1 MGLYRSAN
9 GLPCGGALDRAPQAT
24 LPCGI
29 DYRNL
34 PWSRMPPF
42 FLPKTLLSIA
52 LAAMALP
59 LTAHGATPAADP
71 LTQPIASP
79 YAAQWNR
86 PQQPARIH
94 GDTYYVGVGGLS
106 VVLIDTRDGL
116 ILIDGALPQSVA
128 AIKEHILELGFRLE
142 DIKFILN
149 TEAHFDH
156 SGGIAALARDSG
168 AQVVASP
175 LGAQALRAGSVL
187 AADPQA
193 GEIEPMPAVE
203 NVREIADGETLQ
215 LGDVT
220 VTARYTP
227 GHTPGSTSWTWVSC
241 EDAER
246 TDCLNVVF
254 GASLTP
260 VGADDFHFIGD
271 AGHADLTPA
280 FRRTMRDF
288 AKLPC
293 DILISAHPD
302 HSGGDRKLTQLLEGV
317 TPNPFIDAQACGSYA
332 AKNEAKLDA
341 RIAKEKAM
349 AGETATK

>member
-1 MGLYRSAN
+1 
-9 GLPCGGALDRAPQAT
+9 
-24 LPCGI
+24 
-29 DYRNL
+29 
-34 PWSRMPPF
+34 MPPF
-42 FLPKTLLSIA
+42 FLPKSLLSIA

-59 LTAHGATPAADP
+59 FAAHAETPAIDP

-106 VVLIDTRDGL
+106 VVLIDTREGL

-175 LGAQALRAGSVL
+175 LGAQALRAGRVL
-187 AADPQA
+187 DTDPQA
-193 GEIEPMPAVE
+193 GAIDPMPAVQD
-203 NVREIADGETLQ
+203 VREIADGETLE
-215 LGDVT
+215 LGGVK

-241 EDAER
+241 EDAAGQE
-246 TDCLNVVF
+246 CLNVVF

-260 VGADDFHFIGD
+260 VGAGHFHFSGD
-271 AGHADLTPA
+271 AAHGDMTPA
-280 FRRTMRDF
+280 FRRTMQDF
-288 AKLPC
+288 ARLPC

-302 HSGGDRKLTQLLEGV
+302 HSGADEKLRRLLEGV
-317 TPNPFIDAQACGSYA
+317 TPNPFIDAQACSQYA

-341 RIAKEKAM
+341 RIAKEKA
-349 AGETATK
+349 AATE

>member
-1 MGLYRSAN
+1 
-9 GLPCGGALDRAPQAT
+9 
-24 LPCGI
+24 
-29 DYRNL
+29 
-34 PWSRMPPF
+34 MPPF

-59 LTAHGATPAADP
+59 FAAHAETPAIDP

-106 VVLIDTRDGL
+106 VVLIDTREGL

-187 AADPQA
+187 ALDPQA
-193 GEIEPMPAVE
+193 GEIDPMPAVE

-215 LGDVT
+215 LGDVS

-241 EDAER
+241 EDAQR
-246 TDCLNVVF
+246 QDCLTVVF

-260 VGADDFHFIGD
+260 VAADDFHYLGD
-271 AGHADLTPA
+271 ERHADLTPA
-280 FRRTMRDF
+280 FRRVMQDF

-302 HSGGDRKLTQLLEGV
+302 HSGGDQKLTQLLEGV
-317 TPNPFIDAQACGSYA
+317 TPNPFIDAQACRNYA

-341 RIAKEKAM
+341 RIAKEKAA
-349 AGETATK
+349 AGEAATK

>member
-1 MGLYRSAN
+1 
-9 GLPCGGALDRAPQAT
+9 
-24 LPCGI
+24 
-29 DYRNL
+29 
-34 PWSRMPPF
+34 MPPF
-42 FLPKTLLSIA
+42 FFPKTLLCAA

-59 LTAHGATPAADP
+59 FGAHAAPPAVDP

-106 VVLIDTRDGL
+106 VVLVDTGEGL

-128 AIKEHILELGFRLE
+128 AIKEHILELGFRLQ

-187 AADPQA
+187 AMDPQA
-193 GEIEPMPAVE
+193 GEIDPMPAVE

-215 LGDVT
+215 LGGVAI
-220 VTARYTP
+220 TARYTP

-246 TDCLNVVF
+246 KECLNVVF

-260 VGADDFHFIGD
+260 VAADGFHYLAD
-271 AGHADLTPA
+271 ERHADLTPA
-280 FRRTMRDF
+280 FRRVMQDF
-288 AKLPC
+288 ARLPC

-302 HSGGDRKLTQLLEGV
+302 HSGGDLKLTQLLEGV
-317 TPNPFIDAQACGSYA
+317 TPNPFIDTQACRNYA
-332 AKNEAKLDA
+332 ARNEAKLDA
-341 RIAKEKAM
+341 RIAKEKA
-349 AGETATK
+349 AATK

>member
-1 MGLYRSAN
+1 
-9 GLPCGGALDRAPQAT
+9 
-24 LPCGI
+24 
-29 DYRNL
+29 
-34 PWSRMPPF
+34 MPPF
-42 FLPKTLLSIA
+42 CLPKSLLSIA
-52 LAAMALP
+52 LAVMALP
-59 LTAHGATPAADP
+59 LTAYAATPALDP

-86 PQQPARIH
+86 PLQPARIH

-106 VVLIDTRDGL
+106 VALIHTRDGL

-128 AIKEHILELGFRLE
+128 AIKEHLLELGFRVE
-142 DIKFILN
+142 DIKFILS

-187 AADPQA
+187 AMDPQA
-193 GEIEPMPAVE
+193 GEIDPMPAVE

-215 LGDVT
+215 LGEVT
-220 VTARYTP
+220 ITARYTP

-241 EDAER
+241 EDAGREE
-246 TDCLNVVF
+246 CLNVVF

-260 VGADDFHFIGD
+260 VAADDFHYLGD
-271 AGHADLTPA
+271 ERHADLTPA
-280 FRRTMRDF
+280 FRRVMQDF
-288 AKLPC
+288 ARLPC

-302 HSGGDRKLTQLLEGV
+302 HSGGDQKLTQLLEGV
-317 TPNPFIDAQACGSYA
+317 TPNPFIDAQACRNYA
-332 AKNEAKLDA
+332 ARNEAKLDA
-341 RIAKEKAM
+341 RIAKEKAA
-349 AGETATK
+349 AGEAATK

>member
-1 MGLYRSAN
+1 
-9 GLPCGGALDRAPQAT
+9 
-24 LPCGI
+24 
-29 DYRNL
+29 
-34 PWSRMPPF
+34 MPPF
-42 FLPKTLLSIA
+42 FIPKTLLSIA

-59 LTAHGATPAADP
+59 LATHAATPAIDP

-86 PQQPARIH
+86 AQQPARIH

-116 ILIDGALPQSVA
+116 ILIDGALPQSVD
-128 AIKEHILELGFRLE
+128 AIKEHILELGFRLQ

-175 LGAQALRAGSVL
+175 LGAQALRAGAVL
-187 AADPQA
+187 AEDPQA
-193 GEIEPMPAVE
+193 GEIDAMPAVE
-203 NVREIADGETLQ
+203 NVREIADGEILH
-215 LGDVT
+215 LGEVSI
-220 VTARYTP
+220 TARYTP

-241 EDAER
+241 EDAQRKE
-246 TDCLNVVF
+246 CLNLVF

-260 VGADDFHFIGD
+260 VAADDFHYLAD
-271 AGHADLTPA
+271 ERHADLTPA
-280 FRRTMRDF
+280 FRRVMQDF
-288 AKLPC
+288 ARLPC

-302 HSGGDRKLTQLLEGV
+302 HSDGERKLTQLLEGI
-317 TPNPFIDAQACGSYA
+317 TPNPFIDVQACSNYA

-341 RIAKEKAM
+341 RIAQEKAQ
-349 AGETATK
+349 ATK

>member
-1 MGLYRSAN
+1 
-9 GLPCGGALDRAPQAT
+9 
-24 LPCGI
+24 
-29 DYRNL
+29 
-34 PWSRMPPF
+34 MPPF
-42 FLPKTLLSIA
+42 FLPKTLLNIA

-59 LTAHGATPAADP
+59 LTAHAATPAIDP

-106 VVLIDTRDGL
+106 VVLIDTRAGL

-175 LGAQALRAGSVL
+175 LGAEALRAGAVL

-193 GEIEPMPAVE
+193 GEIDPMPAVE

-215 LGDVT
+215 LGDV
-220 VTARYTP
+220 
-227 GHTPGSTSWTWVSC
+227 
-241 EDAER
+241 
-246 TDCLNVVF
+246 
-254 GASLTP
+254 
-260 VGADDFHFIGD
+260 
-271 AGHADLTPA
+271 
-280 FRRTMRDF
+280 
-288 AKLPC
+288 
-293 DILISAHPD
+293 
-302 HSGGDRKLTQLLEGV
+302 
-317 TPNPFIDAQACGSYA
+317 
-332 AKNEAKLDA
+332 
-341 RIAKEKAM
+341 
-349 AGETATK
+349 

>member
-9 GLPCGGALDRAPQAT
+9 GLPCGGVLDRAPQAT

>member
-1 MGLYRSAN
+1 MQSLAFS
-9 GLPCGGALDRAPQAT
+9 T
-24 LPCGI
+24 LV
-29 DYRNL
+29 
-34 PWSRMPPF
+34 
-42 FLPKTLLSIA
+42 
-52 LAAMALP
+52 LAAAP
-59 LTAHGATPAADP
+59 LISSAQETRPAFDP

-86 PQQPARIH
+86 AQQPARIH

-128 AIKEHILELGFRLE
+128 AIEEHILELGFRLQ

-168 AQVVASP
+168 AQVIASP
-175 LGAQALRAGSVL
+175 LGAQALRAGRVL
-187 AADPQA
+187 DTDPQA
-193 GEIEPMPAVE
+193 GEIDAMPAVA
-203 NVREIADGETLQ
+203 NVREIADGETLR
-215 LGDVT
+215 LGGVA

-241 EDAER
+241 EDAEGR
-246 TDCLNVVF
+246 ECLNVVF

-260 VGADDFHFIGD
+260 VAAGHFHFSGG
-271 AGHADLTPA
+271 AGHGDMTPA
-280 FRRTMRDF
+280 FRRTMQDF
-288 AKLPC
+288 ARLPC

-302 HSGGDRKLTQLLEGV
+302 HSGADDKLKRLLEGAA
-317 TPNPFIDAQACGSYA
+317 PNPFIDTQACRDYA

-341 RIAKEKAM
+341 RIAKEKAA
-349 AGETATK
+349 AGEAAAK

>member
-1 MGLYRSAN
+1 
-9 GLPCGGALDRAPQAT
+9 
-24 LPCGI
+24 
-29 DYRNL
+29 
-34 PWSRMPPF
+34 MPPF
-42 FLPKTLLSIA
+42 FLSKTLLGIA
-52 LAAMALP
+52 LAALTLP
-59 LTAHGATPAADP
+59 LTAHAATPAVDP

-86 PQQPARIH
+86 PQQLARIH

-106 VVLIDTRDGL
+106 VVLIDTREGL

-187 AADPQA
+187 AMDPQA
-193 GEIEPMPAVE
+193 GEIDPMPAVE

-215 LGDVT
+215 LGEVT

-241 EDAER
+241 EDAQRKE
-246 TDCLNVVF
+246 CLNVVF

-260 VGADDFHFIGD
+260 VAADDFHYLGD
-271 AGHADLTPA
+271 ERHGDLTPA
-280 FRRTMRDF
+280 FRRVMQDF

-302 HSGGDRKLTQLLEGV
+302 HSGGDLKLTQLLEGV
-317 TPNPFIDAQACGSYA
+317 TPNPFVDAQACRNYA
-332 AKNEAKLDA
+332 AKNEVKLDA
-341 RIAKEKAM
+341 RIAKEKA
-349 AGETATK
+349 AATK

>member
-1 MGLYRSAN
+1 
-9 GLPCGGALDRAPQAT
+9 
-24 LPCGI
+24 
-29 DYRNL
+29 
-34 PWSRMPPF
+34 MPPF
-42 FLPKTLLSIA
+42 FFPKTLLSIA

-59 LTAHGATPAADP
+59 FAAHAATPAVDP

-106 VVLIDTRDGL
+106 VVLIDTREGL

-168 AQVVASP
+168 AQVIASP

-187 AADPQA
+187 AMDPQA
-193 GEIEPMPAVE
+193 GEIDPMPAVE

-220 VTARYTP
+220 ITARYTP

-246 TDCLNVVF
+246 KECLSVVF

-260 VGADDFHFIGD
+260 VAADDFHYLGD
-271 AGHADLTPA
+271 ERHADLTPA
-280 FRRTMRDF
+280 FRRVMQDF
-288 AKLPC
+288 ARLPC

-302 HSGGDRKLTQLLEGV
+302 HSGGDQKLTQLLEGV
-317 TPNPFIDAQACGSYA
+317 TPNPFIDAQACSRYA

-341 RIAKEKAM
+341 RIAKEKA
-349 AGETATK
+349 AATK

>member
-1 MGLYRSAN
+1 
-9 GLPCGGALDRAPQAT
+9 
-24 LPCGI
+24 
-29 DYRNL
+29 
-34 PWSRMPPF
+34 MPPF
-42 FLPKTLLSIA
+42 FLPKTLLGIA

-59 LTAHGATPAADP
+59 LTAHAATPAIDP
-71 LTQPIASP
+71 LTQPIVSP

-106 VVLIDTRDGL
+106 VVLIDTREGL

-187 AADPQA
+187 AMDPQA
-193 GEIEPMPAVE
+193 GEIDPMPAVE

-215 LGDVT
+215 LGEVT
-220 VTARYTP
+220 ITARYTP

-246 TDCLNVVF
+246 QECLNVVF

-260 VGADDFHFIGD
+260 VAADDFHYLGD
-271 AGHADLTPA
+271 ERHGDLTPA
-280 FRRTMRDF
+280 FRRVMQDF

-302 HSGGDRKLTQLLEGV
+302 HSGGDLKLTQLLEGV
-317 TPNPFIDAQACGSYA
+317 TPNPFIDAQACSNYA

-341 RIAKEKAM
+341 RIAKEKA
-349 AGETATK
+349 AATK

>member
-1 MGLYRSAN
+1 
-9 GLPCGGALDRAPQAT
+9 
-24 LPCGI
+24 
-29 DYRNL
+29 
-34 PWSRMPPF
+34 MPPF
-42 FLPKTLLSIA
+42 CLPKSLLSIA
-52 LAAMALP
+52 LAVMALP
-59 LTAHGATPAADP
+59 LAAYAATPAIDP

-79 YAAQWNR
+79 YAALWNR

-106 VVLIDTRDGL
+106 VVLIHTRDGL

-128 AIKEHILELGFRLE
+128 AIKEHLLELGFRVE
-142 DIKFILN
+142 DIKFILS

-187 AADPQA
+187 AMDPQA
-193 GEIEPMPAVE
+193 GEIDPMPAVE

-215 LGDVT
+215 LGEVAI
-220 VTARYTP
+220 TAHYTP

-241 EDAER
+241 EDAQR

-260 VGADDFHFIGD
+260 VAADDFHYLGD
-271 AGHADLTPA
+271 ERHADLTPA
-280 FRRTMRDF
+280 FRRVMQDF
-288 AKLPC
+288 ARLPC

-302 HSGGDRKLTQLLEGV
+302 HSGGDGKLTQLLEGV
-317 TPNPFIDAQACGSYA
+317 TPNPFIDAQACRNYA
-332 AKNEAKLDA
+332 ARNEAKLDA
-341 RIAKEKAM
+341 RIAKEKA
-349 AGETATK
+349 AATK

>member
-1 MGLYRSAN
+1 
-9 GLPCGGALDRAPQAT
+9 
-24 LPCGI
+24 
-29 DYRNL
+29 
-34 PWSRMPPF
+34 MPSL
-42 FLPKTLLSIA
+42 FLPTTLLGIA
-52 LAAMALP
+52 LAAMPLLSFAQAAAPAL
-59 LTAHGATPAADP
+59 DP

-106 VVLIDTRDGL
+106 VALIHTRDGL

-142 DIKFILN
+142 DVKFILN

-187 AADPQA
+187 AMDPQA
-193 GEIEPMPAVE
+193 GEIDAMPAVE

-215 LGDVT
+215 LGEVT
-220 VTARYTP
+220 ITARYTP

-246 TDCLNVVF
+246 QDCLNVVF

-260 VGADDFHFIGD
+260 VAADDFHYLGD
-271 AGHADLTPA
+271 ERHADLTPA
-280 FRRTMRDF
+280 FRRVMQDF
-288 AKLPC
+288 ARLPC

-302 HSGGDRKLTQLLEGV
+302 HSGADEKLRRLLEGA
-317 TPNPFIDAQACGSYA
+317 TPNPFIDAQACRDYA

-341 RIAKEKAM
+341 RIAKEKAA
-349 AGETATK
+349 AGEAATK

>member
-1 MGLYRSAN
+1 
-9 GLPCGGALDRAPQAT
+9 
-24 LPCGI
+24 
-29 DYRNL
+29 
-34 PWSRMPPF
+34 MPSF
-42 FLPKTLLSIA
+42 FLPTTLLGIA
-52 LAAMALP
+52 LAATPLLSSAQEAAPAL
-59 LTAHGATPAADP
+59 DP

-106 VVLIDTRDGL
+106 VALIHTRDGL

-142 DIKFILN
+142 DVKFILN

-187 AADPQA
+187 AMDPQA
-193 GEIEPMPAVE
+193 GEIDAMPAVE

-215 LGDVT
+215 LGEVT
-220 VTARYTP
+220 ITARYTP

-246 TDCLNVVF
+246 QDCLNVVF

-260 VGADDFHFIGD
+260 VAADDFHYLGD
-271 AGHADLTPA
+271 DRHADLTPA
-280 FRRTMRDF
+280 FRRVMQDF
-288 AKLPC
+288 ARLPC

-302 HSGGDRKLTQLLEGV
+302 HSGADEKLRRLLEGA
-317 TPNPFIDAQACGSYA
+317 TPNPFIDAQACRDYA

-341 RIAKEKAM
+341 RIAKEKAA
-349 AGETATK
+349 AGEAATK

>member
-1 MGLYRSAN
+1 
-9 GLPCGGALDRAPQAT
+9 
-24 LPCGI
+24 
-29 DYRNL
+29 
-34 PWSRMPPF
+34 MPSF
-42 FLPKTLLSIA
+42 FLPTTLLGIA
-52 LAAMALP
+52 LAAMPLLSFAQEAAPAL
-59 LTAHGATPAADP
+59 DP

-106 VVLIDTRDGL
+106 VALIHTRDGL

-142 DIKFILN
+142 DVKFILN

-187 AADPQA
+187 AMDPQA
-193 GEIEPMPAVE
+193 GEIDAMPAVE

-215 LGDVT
+215 LGEVT
-220 VTARYTP
+220 ITARYTP

-246 TDCLNVVF
+246 QDCLNVVF

-260 VGADDFHFIGD
+260 VAADDFHYLGD
-271 AGHADLTPA
+271 DRHADLTPA
-280 FRRTMRDF
+280 FRRVMQDF
-288 AKLPC
+288 ARLPC

-302 HSGGDRKLTQLLEGV
+302 HSGADEKLRRLLEGV
-317 TPNPFIDAQACGSYA
+317 TPNPFIDAQACRDYA

-341 RIAKEKAM
+341 RIAKEKAA
-349 AGETATK
+349 AGEAATK

>member
-1 MGLYRSAN
+1 
-9 GLPCGGALDRAPQAT
+9 
-24 LPCGI
+24 
-29 DYRNL
+29 
-34 PWSRMPPF
+34 MPSF
-42 FLPKTLLSIA
+42 FLPTTLLGIA
-52 LAAMALP
+52 LAATPLLSFAQAAAPAL
-59 LTAHGATPAADP
+59 DP

-106 VVLIDTRDGL
+106 VALIHTRDGL

-142 DIKFILN
+142 DVKFILN

-187 AADPQA
+187 AMDPQA
-193 GEIEPMPAVE
+193 GEIDPMPAVE

-215 LGDVT
+215 LGEVT
-220 VTARYTP
+220 ITARYTP

-246 TDCLNVVF
+246 QDCLNVVF

-260 VGADDFHFIGD
+260 VAADDFHYLGD
-271 AGHADLTPA
+271 DRHADLTPA
-280 FRRTMRDF
+280 FRRVMQDF
-288 AKLPC
+288 ARLPC

-302 HSGGDRKLTQLLEGV
+302 HSGADEKLRRLLEGA
-317 TPNPFIDAQACGSYA
+317 TPNPFIDAQACRDYA

-341 RIAKEKAM
+341 RIAKEKAA
-349 AGETATK
+349 AGEAATK

>member
-1 MGLYRSAN
+1 
-9 GLPCGGALDRAPQAT
+9 
-24 LPCGI
+24 
-29 DYRNL
+29 
-34 PWSRMPPF
+34 MPPF
-42 FLPKTLLSIA
+42 FLPKTLLNIA
-52 LAAMALP
+52 LAAMLLP
-59 LTAHGATPAADP
+59 LTAHGAASANDP
-71 LTQPIASP
+71 LTQLIASP
-79 YAAQWNR
+79 YAEQWNR

-106 VVLIDTRDGL
+106 VVLIDTREGL

-128 AIKEHILELGFRLE
+128 AIEEHILELGFRLQ

-175 LGAQALRAGSVL
+175 LGAQALRAGRVL
-187 AADPQA
+187 DTDPQA
-193 GEIEPMPAVE
+193 GEIDAMPAVE
-203 NVREIADGETLQ
+203 NVREIADGETLR
-215 LGDVT
+215 LGGVT

-241 EDAER
+241 EDAEGD
-246 TDCLNVVF
+246 DCQNVVF

-260 VGADDFHFIGD
+260 VGADDFHFSGD
-271 AGHADLTPA
+271 ASHGDLTPA

-288 AKLPC
+288 AGLPC

-302 HSGGDRKLTQLLEGV
+302 HSGADEKLRRLLEGA
-317 TPNPFIDAQACGSYA
+317 TPNPFIDAQACRDYA
-332 AKNEAKLDA
+332 ARNEAKLDA
-341 RIAKEKAM
+341 RIAKEKA
-349 AGETATK
+349 AVTK

>member
-1 MGLYRSAN
+1 
-9 GLPCGGALDRAPQAT
+9 
-24 LPCGI
+24 
-29 DYRNL
+29 
-34 PWSRMPPF
+34 MPPF
-42 FLPKTLLSIA
+42 FLPKTLLNIA
-52 LAAMALP
+52 LAAMLLP
-59 LTAHGATPAADP
+59 LTAHGAASANDP

-79 YAAQWNR
+79 YAEQWNR

-106 VVLIDTRDGL
+106 VVLIDTREGL

-128 AIKEHILELGFRLE
+128 AIEEHILELGFRLQ

-175 LGAQALRAGSVL
+175 LGAQALRAGRVL
-187 AADPQA
+187 DTDPQA
-193 GEIEPMPAVE
+193 GEIDAMPAVE
-203 NVREIADGETLQ
+203 NVREIADGETLR
-215 LGDVT
+215 LGGVT

-241 EDAER
+241 EDAEGD
-246 TDCLNVVF
+246 DCQNVVF

-260 VGADDFHFIGD
+260 VGADDFHFSGD
-271 AGHADLTPA
+271 ASHGDLTPA

-288 AKLPC
+288 ARLPC

-302 HSGGDRKLTQLLEGV
+302 HSGADEKLRRLLEGA
-317 TPNPFIDAQACGSYA
+317 TPNPFIDAQACRDYA
-332 AKNEAKLDA
+332 ASNEAKLDA
-341 RIAKEKAM
+341 RIAKEKA
-349 AGETATK
+349 AVTK

>member
-1 MGLYRSAN
+1 
-9 GLPCGGALDRAPQAT
+9 
-24 LPCGI
+24 
-29 DYRNL
+29 
-34 PWSRMPPF
+34 MPSF
-42 FLPKTLLSIA
+42 FLPTTLLGIA
-52 LAAMALP
+52 LAATPLLSFAQAAAPAL
-59 LTAHGATPAADP
+59 DP

-106 VVLIDTRDGL
+106 VALIHTRDGL

-142 DIKFILN
+142 DVKFILN

-168 AQVVASP
+168 AQVIASP

-187 AADPQA
+187 AMDPQA
-193 GEIEPMPAVE
+193 GEIDAMPAVE

-215 LGDVT
+215 LGEVT
-220 VTARYTP
+220 ITARYTP

-246 TDCLNVVF
+246 QDCLNVVF

-260 VGADDFHFIGD
+260 VAADDFHYLGD
-271 AGHADLTPA
+271 DRHADLTPA
-280 FRRTMRDF
+280 FRRVMQDF
-288 AKLPC
+288 ARLPC

-302 HSGGDRKLTQLLEGV
+302 HSGADEKLRRLLEGA
-317 TPNPFIDAQACGSYA
+317 TPNPFIDAQACRDYA

-341 RIAKEKAM
+341 RIAKEKAA
-349 AGETATK
+349 AGEAATK

>member
-1 MGLYRSAN
+1 M
-9 GLPCGGALDRAPQAT
+9 Q
-24 LPCGI
+24 
-29 DYRNL
+29 
-34 PWSRMPPF
+34 PF

-52 LAAMALP
+52 LAAAP
-59 LTAHGATPAADP
+59 LASTAQVAAPAADP
-71 LTQPIASP
+71 LTLPIASP
-79 YAAQWNR
+79 YAEQWNR

-106 VVLIDTRDGL
+106 AVLIDTRDGL

-128 AIKEHILELGFRLE
+128 AIEEHILELGFRVQ

-175 LGAQALRAGSVL
+175 LGAQALRAGKVL
-187 AADPQA
+187 DTDPQA
-193 GEIEPMPAVE
+193 GAIDAMPAVE
-203 NVREIADGETLQ
+203 NVREIADGETLR
-215 LGDVT
+215 LGGVT

-241 EDAER
+241 EDAAGD
-246 TDCLNVVF
+246 DCLNVVF

-260 VGADDFHFIGD
+260 VGAGDFHFSGD
-271 AGHADLTPA
+271 ADHADMTPA

-302 HSGGDRKLTQLLEGV
+302 HSGADEKLRRLLEGA
-317 TPNPFIDAQACGSYA
+317 TPNPFIDAQACRDYA
-332 AKNEAKLDA
+332 ARNEAKLDA
-341 RIAKEKAM
+341 RIAKEKARQK
-349 AGETATK
+349 AQETAKETAQDGEAATK

>member
-1 MGLYRSAN
+1 
-9 GLPCGGALDRAPQAT
+9 
-24 LPCGI
+24 
-29 DYRNL
+29 
-34 PWSRMPPF
+34 MPPF
-42 FLPKTLLSIA
+42 CLPKSLLSIA
-52 LAAMALP
+52 LAVMALP
-59 LTAHGATPAADP
+59 LTAYAATPAIDP

-106 VVLIDTRDGL
+106 VVLVDTGEGL

-128 AIKEHILELGFRLE
+128 AIKEHILELGFRLQ

-187 AADPQA
+187 AMDPQA
-193 GEIEPMPAVE
+193 GEIDPMPAVE

-215 LGDVT
+215 LGDVAI
-220 VTARYTP
+220 TARYTP
-227 GHTPGSTSWTWVSC
+227 GHTSGSTSWTWVSC

-246 TDCLNVVF
+246 KECLNVVF

-260 VGADDFHFIGD
+260 VAADDFHYLAD
-271 AGHADLTPA
+271 ERHADLTPA
-280 FRRTMRDF
+280 FRRVMQDF
-288 AKLPC
+288 ARLPC

-302 HSGGDRKLTQLLEGV
+302 HSGGDLKLTQLLEGV
-317 TPNPFIDAQACGSYA
+317 TPNPFIDTQACRNYA
-332 AKNEAKLDA
+332 ARNEAKLDA
-341 RIAKEKAM
+341 RIAKEKA
-349 AGETATK
+349 AATK

>member
-1 MGLYRSAN
+1 MS
-9 GLPCGGALDRAPQAT
+9 
-24 LPCGI
+24 
-29 DYRNL
+29 
-34 PWSRMPPF
+34 PF
-42 FLPKTLLSIA
+42 FLSKTLLGIA
-52 LAAMALP
+52 GRHVAAAI
-59 LTAHGATPAADP
+59 AHAATPALDP

-106 VVLIDTRDGL
+106 VALIHTRDGL

-128 AIKEHILELGFRLE
+128 AIKEHLLELGFRR

-187 AADPQA
+187 AMDPQA
-193 GEIEPMPAVE
+193 GEIDPMPAVE

-215 LGDVT
+215 LGEVT
-220 VTARYTP
+220 ITARYTP

-246 TDCLNVVF
+246 
-254 GASLTP
+254 
-260 VGADDFHFIGD
+260 
-271 AGHADLTPA
+271 
-280 FRRTMRDF
+280 
-288 AKLPC
+288 
-293 DILISAHPD
+293 
-302 HSGGDRKLTQLLEGV
+302 
-317 TPNPFIDAQACGSYA
+317 
-332 AKNEAKLDA
+332 
-341 RIAKEKAM
+341 RIA
-349 AGETATK
+349 

>member
-1 MGLYRSAN
+1 
-9 GLPCGGALDRAPQAT
+9 
-24 LPCGI
+24 
-29 DYRNL
+29 
-34 PWSRMPPF
+34 MPPF
-42 FLPKTLLSIA
+42 FFPKTLLCAA

-59 LTAHGATPAADP
+59 FGAHAAPQAVDP

-106 VVLIDTRDGL
+106 VVLVDTGEGL

-128 AIKEHILELGFRLE
+128 AIKEHILELGFRLQ

-187 AADPQA
+187 AMDPQA
-193 GEIEPMPAVE
+193 GEIDSMPAVE

-215 LGDVT
+215 LGDVAI
-220 VTARYTP
+220 TARYTP

-246 TDCLNVVF
+246 KECLNVVF

-260 VGADDFHFIGD
+260 VAADDFHYLAD
-271 AGHADLTPA
+271 ERHADLTPA
-280 FRRTMRDF
+280 FRRVMQDF
-288 AKLPC
+288 ARLPC

-302 HSGGDRKLTQLLEGV
+302 HSGGDLKLTQLLEGV
-317 TPNPFIDAQACGSYA
+317 TPNPFIDTQACRNYA
-332 AKNEAKLDA
+332 ARNEAKLDA
-341 RIAKEKAM
+341 RIAKEKA
-349 AGETATK
+349 AATK